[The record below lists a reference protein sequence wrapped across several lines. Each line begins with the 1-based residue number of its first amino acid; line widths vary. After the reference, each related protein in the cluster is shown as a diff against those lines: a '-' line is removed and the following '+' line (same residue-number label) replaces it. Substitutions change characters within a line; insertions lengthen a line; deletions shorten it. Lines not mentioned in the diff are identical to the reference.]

1 MSFAWPFALALL
13 LLVPLGA
20 AAYVA
25 LGRRRRA
32 GVEAAGGLGRAIAT
46 DGSSRRGRGVGPAFV
61 LGGLAIVVL
70 ALARPQAVLSVP
82 RLEGTVVLAFDVSR
96 SMAATDFSPSRIEAA
111 KAAARSFVEHAPPT
125 VQIGVVAFSD
135 SGVSVQ
141 VPTSDSAAV
150 AAAIDRLTPQRGTS
164 VAGGIEASL
173 AAIATAE
180 NPTAGY
186 YSNRSPGP
194 SPSPVPPGSHA
205 SALVVL
211 LTDGENNERPDP
223 LGAARDAANRG
234 IRIDAVGLGTA
245 EGTNL
250 QIDGFTVFTR
260 LDETAL
266 RSIADT
272 TAGTYY
278 DATDAAALTGVYDQ
292 VANALVVKPETT
304 EVTAPVAGVG
314 LAALVI
320 GGLVSLVRL
329 GRIP

>member
-1 MSFAWPFALALL
+1 VSFAWPIGLL
-13 LLVPLGA
+13 LLALIPLGA
-20 AAYVA
+20 AAYVEI
-25 LGRRRRA
+25 GRRRVRA
-32 GVEAAGGLGRAIAT
+32 VEAAGGLGRTGGVASAA
-46 DGSSRRGRGVGPAFV
+46 DRRGIVGPAFV
-61 LGGLAIVVL
+61 LAGFAIVVV

-111 KAAARSFVEHAPPT
+111 KAAARSFVENAPAT

-173 AAIATAE
+173 AAIEAAE
-180 NPTAGY
+180 NPSAGY
-186 YSNRSPGP
+186 YSNRSPDP

-211 LTDGENNERPDP
+211 LSDGENNERPDP
-223 LGAARDAANRG
+223 RQAAQDAANRG
-234 IRIDAVGLGTA
+234 IRVDTVGLGTTA
-245 EGTNL
+245 GTTL
-250 QIDGFTVFTR
+250 DIDGFSVFTQ
-260 LDETAL
+260 LDEAAL
-266 RSIADT
+266 RTIAET
-272 TAGTYY
+272 TAGTYH
-278 DATDAAALTGVYDQ
+278 DATDAAALTGIYDQ

-304 EVTAPVAGVG
+304 EVTAPVAGLG

-320 GGLVSLVRL
+320 GGLVSLLRL

>member
-1 MSFAWPFALALL
+1 M
-13 LLVPLGA
+13 
-20 AAYVA
+20 
-25 LGRRRRA
+25 
-32 GVEAAGGLGRAIAT
+32 
-46 DGSSRRGRGVGPAFV
+46 GPAFV

-111 KAAARSFVEHAPPT
+111 KAAARSFVEHAPST
-125 VQIGVVAFSD
+125 VRIGVVAFSD

-141 VPTSDSAAV
+141 VPTSDTSAV

-164 VAGGIEASL
+164 VGAGIEASL
-173 AAIATAE
+173 HAIATAE

-186 YSNRSPGP
+186 YTSRSPDP
-194 SPSPVPPGSHA
+194 SPSPVAPGSHT
-205 SALVVL
+205 SALIVL
-211 LTDGENNERPDP
+211 LSDGENNERPDP
-223 LGAARDAANRG
+223 LGAAQAAANRG
-234 IRIDAVGLGTA
+234 IRIDAVGMGTP
-245 EGTNL
+245 EGTTL
-250 QIDGFTVFTR
+250 EIDGFSVFTR
-260 LDETAL
+260 LDEDTL

-278 DATDAAALTGVYDQ
+278 DASDAAALTGIYDTL
-292 VANALVVKPETT
+292 ASTLVIRPQTT

-314 LAALVI
+314 LAALLI
-320 GGLVSLVRL
+320 GGLISLVRF

>member
-1 MSFAWPFALALL
+1 MSFAWPIALMLVV
-13 LLVPLGA
+13 LVPVGA
-20 AAYVA
+20 AAYA
-25 LGRRRRA
+25 SIGRRRLA
-32 GVEAAGGLGRAIAT
+32 AIEAAGGLGRPTGQPAAA
-46 DGSSRRGRGVGPAFV
+46 GRARFVGPVVIAA
-61 LGGLAIVVL
+61 GLAIVVV

-111 KAAARSFVEHAPPT
+111 KAAARSFVEQAPPT

-135 SGVSVQ
+135 GGVSVQ
-141 VPTSDSAAV
+141 VPTSDTAAV

-186 YSNRSPGP
+186 YTNRSPGP

-205 SALVVL
+205 SALIVL
-211 LTDGENNERPDP
+211 LSDGENNERPDP
-223 LGAARDAANRG
+223 LAAAQDAANRG
-234 IRIDAVGLGTA
+234 IRIDTVGMGTA
-245 EGTNL
+245 TGTNL
-250 QIDGFTVFTR
+250 EIDGFTVFTK
-260 LDETAL
+260 LDEAAL
-266 RSIADT
+266 RAIADA

-278 DATDAAALTGVYDQ
+278 DATDAAALTGIYDQ

-304 EVTAPVAGVG
+304 EVTAPVAGLG
-314 LAALVI
+314 LAALMV
-320 GGLVSLVRL
+320 GGLVSLIGL